1 MREHI
6 IPRTPSAYDYPL
18 LVGHLLSTLEACH
31 PNQEIVYADYCRL
44 TYRQF
49 QQRVNRLANALAAL
63 GTGAGDTV
71 AMLDWDSHRY
81 LECFFAVPMI
91 GAVLH
96 TVNIRLSPEQV
107 LYTMNHAADDVVLVH
122 KDFIPLVKPLAERL
136 PTVRRW
142 VLLAEDLAEEEAPT
156 ATGIDFVGGYE
167 TLLATAS
174 PARQLEDFD
183 ENTRATTFYTTGT
196 TGNPKGVY
204 FSQRQLVV
212 HTLAL
217 AAAAASPAE
226 QGRFH
231 AGDVY
236 MPITPMFHVHAWGF
250 PYVATLL
257 GVKQVYPG
265 RYEPGRLLRL
275 IADEGVTFSH
285 CVPTILHMLLSDT
298 LASEVDLSRWKV
310 VIGGSALPEALAQRA
325 LDLGIDIFG
334 GYGMSET
341 CPVLTLAQLRPTDD
355 ERSAEELLARR
366 CKAGRPVPLVG
377 LRVVDTDGCDQ
388 PRDGDSSGEVV
399 VRAPWL
405 TQGYLDDPELSE
417 ALWQDGYLHTGD
429 IGHVDENGYLKVTD
443 RLKDVIKSGG
453 EWISSLQLED
463 LALAHPK
470 VSEAAA
476 IGIADER
483 WGERPLVLV
492 VANSKGLDL
501 ARVVALFEQ
510 AAARGEIASWAVPER
525 IELVDAIPKTSVGKI
540 DKKALRGQYG
550 GNSA

>member
-1 MREHI
+1 
-6 IPRTPSAYDYPL
+6 
-18 LVGHLLSTLEACH
+18 
-31 PNQEIVYADYCRL
+31 
-44 TYRQF
+44 
-49 QQRVNRLANALAAL
+49 
-63 GTGAGDTV
+63 
-71 AMLDWDSHRY
+71 
-81 LECFFAVPMI
+81 
-91 GAVLH
+91 
-96 TVNIRLSPEQV
+96 
-107 LYTMNHAADDVVLVH
+107 
-122 KDFIPLVKPLAERL
+122 
-136 PTVRRW
+136 
-142 VLLAEDLAEEEAPT
+142 
-156 ATGIDFVGGYE
+156 
-167 TLLATAS
+167 
-174 PARQLEDFD
+174 
-183 ENTRATTFYTTGT
+183 
-196 TGNPKGVY
+196 
-204 FSQRQLVV
+204 
-212 HTLAL
+212 
-217 AAAAASPAE
+217 
-226 QGRFH
+226 
-231 AGDVY
+231 

-355 ERSAEELLARR
+355 ERSAEKLLARR

-510 AAARGEIASWAVPER
+510 AAARGEIASWAVPEQ
-525 IELVDAIPKTSVGKI
+525 IELVEAIPKTSVGKI

-550 GNSA
+550 SHYL